1 MTLGGRRFLLTLAIV
16 AASVCLALGVS
27 LPIIK
32 LTKFVFFT
40 YEHSLISTVNA
51 LIRSGQLFLGITV
64 LIFSIVLPVTKLL
77 YLLLLSTLPQRELR
91 RLVPPAARARMARQV
106 VDARRAGAVA
116 LDLLHQEPG
125 RLRRQEPQRRL
136 FLHRRRAVHDPVLR
150 LAPDRR
156 DRSRAGRRP
165 APARK
170 PQQPFSTMRNF
181 AFSFLIILATVFFAL
196 GVMLPAIRFT
206 TVFVW
211 TNQHSVATIIWALW
225 KNEEFFLCFVI
236 FMFSI
241 VFPFM
246 KLFYLLT
253 LVTSPDMPAEFRNK
267 SISAMEWLGRYSMT
281 DVMVLAL
288 MIFYINASGYTE
300 ATVLPGIY
308 FFAASAIM
316 TMLAYGWANSVT
328 PGLGAGQASRPSA
341 CRRASPS
348 SPAASPAA
356 APAAGLTPPTWRTTS
371 VIATRARDLPH
382 RQRRTVRGSSMP
394 PSECWIAPR
403 DVGAGNYPS
412 ALVRASQPSSRLA
425 ASWWFRRAL
434 HESPNVSR
442 EAHQGDQ

>member
-1 MTLGGRRFLLTLAIV
+1 MTLGGRRFLLSLAIV

-51 LIRSGQLFLGITV
+51 LIRSGQIFLGTTV
-64 LIFSIVLPVTKLL
+64 LVFSILLPVTKLL
-77 YLLLLSTLPQRELR
+77 YLLLLSTLPQRELK
-91 RLVPPAARARMARQV
+91 RLSRQLRALEWLGKWSMHDVLVLSLSIFFIKSQGVYDAKSLNGVYFFTAAVLFMILSYAWLRT
-106 VDARRAGAVA
+106 DAGAGEA
-116 LDLLHQEPG
+116 T
-125 RLRRQEPQRRL
+125 
-136 FLHRRRAVHDPVLR
+136 
-150 LAPDRR
+150 
-156 DRSRAGRRP
+156 P
-165 APARK
+165 AK
-170 PQQPFSTMRNF
+170 PQPPPSTLRNF

-206 TVFVW
+206 TVLVW

-225 KNEEFFLCFVI
+225 QNEEFFLCFVI
-236 FMFSI
+236 FVFSI
-241 VFPFM
+241 FFPFM

-328 PGLGAGQASRPSA
+328 PGLGARPVSLQARLA
-341 CRRASPS
+341 EL
-348 SPAASPAA
+348 
-356 APAAGLTPPTWRTTS
+356 APPVVTS
-371 VIATRARDLPH
+371 VQPP
-382 RQRRTVRGSSMP
+382 RQR
-394 PSECWIAPR
+394 
-403 DVGAGNYPS
+403 AG
-412 ALVRASQPSSRLA
+412 
-425 ASWWFRRAL
+425 
-434 HESPNVSR
+434 
-442 EAHQGDQ
+442 

>member
-1 MTLGGRRFLLTLAIV
+1 MHDVLVLSLSIFFIK
-16 AASVCLALGVS
+16 SQGVYDAKS
-27 LPIIK
+27 LNG
-32 LTKFVFFT
+32 VYFFT
-40 YEHSLISTVNA
+40 AAV
-51 LIRSGQLFLGITV
+51 LFMI
-64 LIFSIVLPVTKLL
+64 
-77 YLLLLSTLPQRELR
+77 LSYAWLRTDATTAEPATPAAVKKLPQ
-91 RLVPPAARARMARQV
+91 PP
-106 VDARRAGAVA
+106 
-116 LDLLHQEPG
+116 
-125 RLRRQEPQRRL
+125 
-136 FLHRRRAVHDPVLR
+136 
-150 LAPDRR
+150 
-156 DRSRAGRRP
+156 
-165 APARK
+165 
-170 PQQPFSTMRNF
+170 STMRNF

-241 VFPFM
+241 FFPFM

-328 PGLGAGQASRPSA
+328 PGLTGPKPISLQ
-341 CRRASPS
+341 
-348 SPAASPAA
+348 
-356 APAAGLTPPTWRTTS
+356 
-371 VIATRARDLPH
+371 
-382 RQRRTVRGSSMP
+382 
-394 PSECWIAPR
+394 
-403 DVGAGNYPS
+403 
-412 ALVRASQPSSRLA
+412 SRLA
-425 ASWWFRRAL
+425 ELAPPATSQQPHQRA
-434 HESPNVSR
+434 
-442 EAHQGDQ
+442 

>member
-64 LIFSIVLPVTKLL
+64 LIFSIVLPITKLL
-77 YLLLLSTLPQRELR
+77 YLLLLSTLPHRELK
-91 RLVPPAARARMARQV
+91 RLARQLRALEWLGKWSMHDV
-106 VDARRAGAVA
+106 LVLSLSIFFIKSQGVYDAKSLNGVYFFTAAVLFMILSYA
-116 LDLLHQEPG
+116 W
-125 RLRRQEPQRRL
+125 LRTDATAASEVA
-136 FLHRRRAVHDPVLR
+136 AV
-150 LAPDRR
+150 
-156 DRSRAGRRP
+156 P
-165 APARK
+165 APVRK
-170 PQQPFSTMRNF
+170 PVQPSSTMRNF

-241 VFPFM
+241 LFPFM

-300 ATVLPGIY
+300 ASVLPGIY

-328 PGLGAGQASRPSA
+328 PGLASTRPV
-341 CRRASPS
+341 
-348 SPAASPAA
+348 
-356 APAAGLTPPTWRTTS
+356 GL
-371 VIATRARDLPH
+371 
-382 RQRRTVRGSSMP
+382 Q
-394 PSECWIAPR
+394 
-403 DVGAGNYPS
+403 
-412 ALVRASQPSSRLA
+412 SRLA
-425 ASWWFRRAL
+425 ELTPQPRQPAS
-434 HESPNVSR
+434 
-442 EAHQGDQ
+442 

>member
-16 AASVCLALGVS
+16 TASVCLALGVS

-77 YLLLLSTLPQRELR
+77 YLLLLSTLPHRELK
-91 RLVPPAARARMARQV
+91 RLARQLRALEWLGKWSMHDV
-106 VDARRAGAVA
+106 LVLSLSIFFIKSQGVYDAKSLNGVYFFTAAVLFMILSYA
-116 LDLLHQEPG
+116 W
-125 RLRRQEPQRRL
+125 LRTDATAASEAS
-136 FLHRRRAVHDPVLR
+136 AVPV
-150 LAPDRR
+150 PI
-156 DRSRAGRRP
+156 
-165 APARK
+165 RK
-170 PQQPFSTMRNF
+170 PVQSASTMRNF

-241 VFPFM
+241 FFPFM

-300 ATVLPGIY
+300 ASVLPGIY

-328 PGLGAGQASRPSA
+328 PGL
-341 CRRASPS
+341 
-348 SPAASPAA
+348 
-356 APAAGLTPPTWRTTS
+356 AAGAKP
-371 VIATRARDLPH
+371 
-382 RQRRTVRGSSMP
+382 
-394 PSECWIAPR
+394 
-403 DVGAGNYPS
+403 VG
-412 ALVRASQPSSRLA
+412 LQSRLA
-425 ASWWFRRAL
+425 ELAPPAAPQPRQR
-434 HESPNVSR
+434 V
-442 EAHQGDQ
+442 G

>member
-1 MTLGGRRFLLTLAIV
+1 MTLGGRRFLLSLAIV

-51 LIRSGQLFLGITV
+51 LIRSGQMFLGVTV
-64 LIFSIVLPVTKLL
+64 LVFSIVLPVTKLL

-91 RLVPPAARARMARQV
+91 RLSRQLRALEWLGKWSMHDVLVLSLSIFFIKSQGVYDAKSLNGVYFFTAAVLFMILAYAWLRTDVTDAAAPAAAPVTAAAAPPPAK
-106 VDARRAGAVA
+106 
-116 LDLLHQEPG
+116 
-125 RLRRQEPQRRL
+125 
-136 FLHRRRAVHDPVLR
+136 
-150 LAPDRR
+150 
-156 DRSRAGRRP
+156 
-165 APARK
+165 K
-170 PQQPFSTMRNF
+170 PPPPPSF
-181 AFSFLIILATVFFAL
+181 AFSFLIILCTVFFAL

-241 VFPFM
+241 FFPFM

-288 MIFYINASGYTE
+288 MIFYVNASGYSE
-300 ATVLPGIY
+300 ASVLPGVY

-316 TMLAYGWANSVT
+316 TMFAYGWANSVT
-328 PGLGAGQASRPSA
+328 PGLANAPRPVSLQARLA
-341 CRRASPS
+341 KLA
-348 SPAASPAA
+348 
-356 APAAGLTPPTWRTTS
+356 PPTGN
-371 VIATRARDLPH
+371 PH
-382 RQRRTVRGSSMP
+382 R
-394 PSECWIAPR
+394 
-403 DVGAGNYPS
+403 
-412 ALVRASQPSSRLA
+412 
-425 ASWWFRRAL
+425 
-434 HESPNVSR
+434 R
-442 EAHQGDQ
+442 EAG

>member
-16 AASVCLALGVS
+16 TASVCLALGVS

-64 LIFSIVLPVTKLL
+64 LIFSIILPVTKLL

-91 RLVPPAARARMARQV
+91 RLARQLRALEWLGKWSMHDVLVLSLSIFFIKSQGVYDAKSLNGVYFFTAAVLFMILSYAWLRTDATAEPAAATPA
-106 VDARRAGAVA
+106 
-116 LDLLHQEPG
+116 
-125 RLRRQEPQRRL
+125 
-136 FLHRRRAVHDPVLR
+136 
-150 LAPDRR
+150 
-156 DRSRAGRRP
+156 RRP
-165 APARK
+165 AQPA
-170 PQQPFSTMRNF
+170 STMRNF

-225 KNEEFFLCFVI
+225 QNEEFFLCFVI
-236 FMFSI
+236 FTFSI
-241 VFPFM
+241 LFPFM

-300 ATVLPGIY
+300 ASVLPGIY

-328 PGLGAGQASRPSA
+328 PGLGAAKSA
-341 CRRASPS
+341 
-348 SPAASPAA
+348 
-356 APAAGLTPPTWRTTS
+356 
-371 VIATRARDLPH
+371 ATAVSL
-382 RQRRTVRGSSMP
+382 Q
-394 PSECWIAPR
+394 
-403 DVGAGNYPS
+403 
-412 ALVRASQPSSRLA
+412 SRLA
-425 ASWWFRRAL
+425 ELAPPQPRPQQRA
-434 HESPNVSR
+434 
-442 EAHQGDQ
+442 G